1 MHVILKWLVRI
12 FGVLAVLAVVGLL
25 AAWYLV
31 SRSLP
36 AYEGALALAGLDGPV
51 TIIRDANAVPHIRA
65 ASDHDAFFALGLVH
79 AQVSELLGERT
90 IGVDRLMKTLDLYGH
105 ASRSLEHQ
113 STEAIGVL
121 EAYAAGV
128 NAWIRHVNEQALG
141 RGAPEFFAFGAALA
155 PWTPVDSLAIIKV
168 MALRLSGGARNEVR
182 RARTVL
188 TLPADRVA
196 DILPEYPAP
205 ASVVPGRAAIDPGS
219 DRARAGGWDVA
230 HLRGSCSAPG
240 NAPCAG
246 SSGGDD
252 PLALALGLAP
262 PPHMAGASNA
272 WAVDGSRTA
281 SGKPIL
287 ANDPH
292 LWLSVPS
299 VWHLADIRGG
309 AISAIGGALP
319 GAPLIAVGHNGK
331 LGWGLTTANV
341 DDQDLFVERL
351 NPENPE
357 QYLLPDGNWANFS
370 RRAIRIEVSDG
381 TVVTETVRA
390 TRHGPVLT
398 GDQFDADRITPE
410 GHVTAL
416 GWTAL
421 TDDDRSL
428 SALIALM
435 YADRI
440 ETAVAAAAD
449 VVAPAQNLILADRD
463 GVGMVVAGAIPL
475 RSARSLSQGRVPSA
489 GAAAENDWL
498 GRIPFAENPRAIR
511 PSEGVVANANNRT
524 TDAAFPDHVTFNW
537 ARPYRIRRLEKE
549 LTTRTFH
556 SRGGFVALQNDAISE
571 MARST
576 LPLIARDLWWREGT
590 PAIKDE
596 NRRRA
601 LEMLAEWNGE
611 MDRHGPEPLIFQEW
625 MRALTRR
632 LAADEMGPLFKD
644 FDGIQAL
651 FVERVYKDIDGAA
664 IWCDVDKT
672 PERETCAQAASTALD
687 DALSRLARDYGGNI
701 EGWRWGAEHIAVHRH
716 TPFGYVSPLNLMF
729 NIEHE
734 TSGGDNTLLGG
745 QTKGTGDVPFR
756 NVHAAGLRVVY
767 DFADLDRSAMIISTG
782 QSGHPFSRYYD
793 HLAEIWARGGT
804 IPMSMDDDDARAG
817 ALGIMTLT
825 PAE

>member
-79 AQVSELLGERT
+79 AQDRLWQMELSRRAAQGRLSELLGERT

-357 QYLLPDGNWANFS
+357 QYLLPDGSWANFS
-370 RRAIRIEVSDG
+370 WRAIRIEVSGG

-463 GVGMVVAGAIPL
+463 GVG
-475 RSARSLSQGRVPSA
+475 SAWSWPAPFRCARRNPSLGGGCPRPARRLKTTGSA
-489 GAAAENDWL
+489 GYPL
-498 GRIPFAENPRAIR
+498 PRTPGR
-511 PSEGVVANANNRT
+511 
-524 TDAAFPDHVTFNW
+524 
-537 ARPYRIRRLEKE
+537 
-549 LTTRTFH
+549 
-556 SRGGFVALQNDAISE
+556 
-571 MARST
+571 
-576 LPLIARDLWWREGT
+576 
-590 PAIKDE
+590 
-596 NRRRA
+596 
-601 LEMLAEWNGE
+601 
-611 MDRHGPEPLIFQEW
+611 
-625 MRALTRR
+625 
-632 LAADEMGPLFKD
+632 
-644 FDGIQAL
+644 
-651 FVERVYKDIDGAA
+651 
-664 IWCDVDKT
+664 
-672 PERETCAQAASTALD
+672 
-687 DALSRLARDYGGNI
+687 
-701 EGWRWGAEHIAVHRH
+701 
-716 TPFGYVSPLNLMF
+716 
-729 NIEHE
+729 
-734 TSGGDNTLLGG
+734 
-745 QTKGTGDVPFR
+745 
-756 NVHAAGLRVVY
+756 
-767 DFADLDRSAMIISTG
+767 
-782 QSGHPFSRYYD
+782 SGHPRV
-793 HLAEIWARGGT
+793 WWRTPTTARPT
-804 IPMSMDDDDARAG
+804 RLSPI
-817 ALGIMTLT
+817 T
-825 PAE
+825 